1 MVPLTIAELNASPI
15 LEFTSA
21 YMLHQVTLKQSW
33 APTRR
38 QKLIYLVYTQLT
50 AISILFTVGGEP
62 GII

>member
-1 MVPLTIAELNASPI
+1 
-15 LEFTSA
+15 
-21 YMLHQVTLKQSW
+21 MLHQVTLKQSW